1 MREGSSGVNT
11 IRGKW
16 TNREGKT
23 IPAGADA
30 VAGNKV
36 ALTLHDGKKAQVLLS
51 QLIDFDQRL
60 LSDFFDLSPPPP
72 PLR

>member
-36 ALTLHDGKKAQVLLS
+36 ALTLHDGKRAQVLLS
-51 QLIDFDQRL
+51 
-60 LSDFFDLSPPPP
+60 
-72 PLR
+72 